1 MKKLKGNFT
10 TIPNKIILDKSLSG
24 NEFKILCYL
33 CMRSGND
40 NACFPSLDTIHRDT
54 GIGLT
59 TVKNSIAKL
68 VKLEYITKVNR
79 KKNNGSSISNLYRLT
94 DKVFE

>member
-10 TIPNKIILDKSLSG
+10 TIANKIITDINISG
-24 NEFKILCYL
+24 NEFRILCYL
-33 CMRSGND
+33 CMRSGTD

-59 TVKNSIAKL
+59 TVKNTIPKL
-68 VKLEYITKVNR
+68 VEQGYIIKVSR
-79 KKNNGSSISNLYRLT
+79 KKKNGCSTSNLYQLT
-94 DKVFE
+94 DKVIE